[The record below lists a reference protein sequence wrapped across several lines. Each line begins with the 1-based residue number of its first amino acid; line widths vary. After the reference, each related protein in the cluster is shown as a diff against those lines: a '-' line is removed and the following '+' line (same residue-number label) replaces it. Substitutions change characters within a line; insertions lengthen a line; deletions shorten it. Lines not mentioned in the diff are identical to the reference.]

1 MTVRI
6 DPPEGVT
13 LEQIHEE
20 IRGLDKT
27 IELIKDD
34 TDMTVS
40 EIADWTMN
48 GPGRF
53 LFVVRSALA
62 HAYGEP
68 T

>member
-34 TDMTVS
+34 
-40 EIADWTMN
+40 WTMN

>member
-34 TDMTVS
+34 TVS

>member
-1 MTVRI
+1 MTVRSG
-6 DPPEGVT
+6 PPEGVT

-34 TDMTVS
+34 TVS